1 MEGNSKYRK
10 VRSID
15 RGSYGKVNEVERI
28 ADG

>member
-15 RGSYGKVNEVERI
+15 RGAFGKVYEVERI
-28 ADG
+28 ADN